1 MVHNIS
7 CVLCMSTSFNGQLLT
22 FAGDHSG
29 VLKVQLVDF
38 IITGLII
45 IIIIIISK
53 LIKRHVCLQKAAEVL
68 EWHVCALL

>member
-1 MVHNIS
+1 
-7 CVLCMSTSFNGQLLT
+7 MSTSFNGQLLT

-45 IIIIIISK
+45 IIISK

>member
-45 IIIIIISK
+45 IIISK